1 MSQFKVLSYFFKNAN
16 PFMCG
21 AQKVLNKSLLI
32 NYFTVES
39 EIICGI
45 ITKVYDYN
53 LALIILSEYYLIT

>member
-1 MSQFKVLSYFFKNAN
+1 
-16 PFMCG
+16 MCG